1 MSSSKDLFN
10 FPFSHIYVEEK
21 VMDHELTKSILS
33 RYSKSVVIPIAH
45 YKDVFNRPRQSFLL
59 QKTAPSLI
67 LARNTGSSVFKGAP
81 VCQDFGYD
89 HFYYTSCARNCI
101 YDCEYCF
108 LRGMYG
114 SGNVVIFVNL
124 EDTFAEVEA
133 LLQEHPVYLCVS
145 YDTDLMAMDNLTGYV
160 SRWAEFTKKHK
171 DLTIEIRTK
180 SFRKDLFNLIP
191 PCDRV
196 IFAYT
201 ISPQEIIGK
210 YEKKTA
216 SLSDRLSAAAFA
228 MEKGFPVRL
237 CFDPLIYVR
246 NWKEIYTEMVTV
258 VRRHIDGKKLKD
270 VSVGSFRISS
280 EYIKKIRK
288 DFPGSSICQ
297 FPYENKGGYMQYP
310 EGLRNEMETT
320 MVTLLQTLISK
331 KKVYRIDTEESRE
344 GEPENG

>member
-1 MSSSKDLFN
+1 MSSGKDLFN

-21 VMDHELTKSILS
+21 VMDHELVKSILA
-33 RYSKSVVIPIAH
+33 RFSKSLVIPITH

-67 LARNTGSSVFKGAP
+67 LAKNTGSSVFKGAP

-114 SGNVVIFVNL
+114 SANVVIFVNL

-133 LLQEHPVYLCVS
+133 LLKEHPLYLCVS
-145 YDTDLMAMDNLTGYV
+145 YDTDLMAMDTLTGYV
-160 SRWAEFTKKHK
+160 SRWAEFTKAHE

-180 SFRKDLFNLIP
+180 SFRKDLFDKIT

-201 ISPQEIIGK
+201 VSPQEIIEK

-216 SLSDRLSAAAFA
+216 SLSERLSAAACA

-246 NWKEIYTEMVTV
+246 NWKDIYSSMLSEVKK
-258 VRRHIDGKKLKD
+258 HIDGHRLKD

-288 DFPGSSICQ
+288 DFPASSICQ
-297 FPYENKGGYMQYP
+297 FPYENVGGYMQYP
-310 EGLRNEMETT
+310 ENIRNEMENTLVT
-320 MVTLLQTLISK
+320 MLQTLISK
-331 KKVYRIDTEESRE
+331 EKIFRIESD
-344 GEPENG
+344 GKQ

>member
-1 MSSSKDLFN
+1 MSSGKGLYN

-21 VMDHELTKSILS
+21 VMDHELVKSILA
-33 RYSKSVVIPIAH
+33 RFSKSVVIPITH

-67 LARNTGSSVFKGAP
+67 LAKNTGSSVFKGAP

-124 EDTFAEVEA
+124 EDTFGEVEA
-133 LLQEHPVYLCVS
+133 LLREHPVYLCVS

-160 SRWAEFTKKHK
+160 SRWAEFTKKHE

-180 SFRKDLFNLIP
+180 SFRKDLFDQIT

-201 ISPQEIIGK
+201 ISPQEIIEK

-216 SLSDRLSAAAFA
+216 SLSERLSAAACA

-246 NWKEIYTEMVTV
+246 NWKDIYASMLSEVKK
-258 VRRHIDGKKLKD
+258 HIDGHRLKD

-288 DFPGSSICQ
+288 DFPASSICQ
-297 FPYENKGGYMQYP
+297 FPYENIGGYMQYP
-310 EGLRNEMETT
+310 ENIRNEMENNLVT
-320 MVTLLQTLISK
+320 MLQTLISEGK
-331 KKVYRIDTEESRE
+331 IYRIESD
-344 GEPENG
+344 GKQ

>member
-1 MSSSKDLFN
+1 MSSAKDLFS

-21 VMDHELTKSILS
+21 VMDNELTRKILS
-33 RYSKSVVIPIAH
+33 RYAKSSVIPIAH
-45 YKDVFNRPRQSFLL
+45 YKDVFNRPNQSFLL
-59 QKTAPSLI
+59 QKAVPSLI
-67 LARNTGSSVFKGAP
+67 LARNTGASVFQGAP

-101 YDCEYCF
+101 FDCEYCY

-124 EDTFAEVEA
+124 EDIFSEVEE
-133 LLQEHPVYLCVS
+133 LLKSHPVYLCVS
-145 YDTDLMAMDNLTGYV
+145 FDTDLIALENLTGFV
-160 SRWAEFTKKHK
+160 SRWAEFTRSHE

-180 SFRKDLFNLIP
+180 SFRKDIYGKIA

-201 ISPQEIIGK
+201 LSPQEIIEK
-210 YEKKTA
+210 YEKRTA
-216 SLSDRLSAAAFA
+216 SLADRLGAAACA

-237 CFDPLIYVR
+237 CFDPLIYVQSGKDLYTSMFEEVQR
-246 NWKEIYTEMVTV
+246 N
-258 VRRHIDGKKLKD
+258 IDVHRLKD

-288 DFPGSSICQ
+288 DFPTSSICQ
-297 FPYENKGGYMQYP
+297 FPYENHEGYMEYP
-310 EGLRNEMETT
+310 ERIRSEMENHL
-320 MVTLLQTLISK
+320 MALLQTWIP
-331 KKVYRIDTEESRE
+331 RE
-344 GEPENG
+344 KIFTTDPSEDRRKGEYK